1 MQEFSISDSISS
13 NRAKPEP
20 QALNPFAAPKE
31 PERNPEDPLALL
43 SKNES
48 AAAPRTIDT
57 DKLFND
63 EPLFKNDSIF
73 ADVTPSTLVPP
84 VEPTANRTHPR
95 RMNWIR

>member
-43 SKNES
+43 SKNDPP
-48 AAAPRTIDT
+48 PRR
-57 DKLFND
+57 
-63 EPLFKNDSIF
+63 
-73 ADVTPSTLVPP
+73 VPSTRTNCLTTNRCSKT
-84 VEPTANRTHPR
+84 TAFSPMSR
-95 RMNWIR
+95 RQRWCRP